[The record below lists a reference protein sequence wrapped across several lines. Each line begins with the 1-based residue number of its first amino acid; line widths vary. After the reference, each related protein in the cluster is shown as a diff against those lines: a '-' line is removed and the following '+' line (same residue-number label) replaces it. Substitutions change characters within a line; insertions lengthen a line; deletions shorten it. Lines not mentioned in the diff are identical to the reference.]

1 MCGGEFHDLV
11 TYAVRDEDMGTA
23 RMRDDPSWFK
33 CRTGDGAAYDGSAER
48 WVNAV
53 KRALLIS
60 ALTALVAL
68 AIAGVASATPVV
80 PAVPVS
86 SYGDSLLSSLG
97 TAVGQ
102 VFPYAAA
109 VTAFAIGVGLVKRWL
124 GSKKATK
131 V

>member
-1 MCGGEFHDLV
+1 M
-11 TYAVRDEDMGTA
+11 
-23 RMRDDPSWFK
+23 
-33 CRTGDGAAYDGSAER
+33 
-48 WVNAV
+48 
-53 KRALLIS
+53 KRFGIILG
-60 ALTALVAL
+60 LTALVAL
-68 AIAGVASATPVV
+68 SVVGLAAAAPVV